1 MRSQK
6 VPELPVG
13 PVERTATLDLMLS
26 QQVKVGRLIVFVVY
40 SGCVVVVVE
49 VQMKTVELRRS
60 CIPEVRL
67 QMIVIDVFDVEGNG
81 VVIGMEIDVVID
93 MVIGVVLVVVF
104 EVVLV
109 VVVAVVVVELVEAVA
124 VEVEPLGIDEVVVAE
139 H

>member
-1 MRSQK
+1 M
-6 VPELPVG
+6 
-13 PVERTATLDLMLS
+13 
-26 QQVKVGRLIVFVVY
+26 FVVY

-81 VVIGMEIDVVID
+81 VVIGMVIGVVIDVVID
-93 MVIGVVLVVVF
+93 VVIGVVLVVVF

-109 VVVAVVVVELVEAVA
+109 LVVAVVVVELVEAVA

>member
-1 MRSQK
+1 M
-6 VPELPVG
+6 
-13 PVERTATLDLMLS
+13 
-26 QQVKVGRLIVFVVY
+26 FVVY
-40 SGCVVVVVE
+40 SGCVVVVE

-81 VVIGMEIDVVID
+81 VVIGMEIDVVIGMEID
-93 MVIGVVLVVVF
+93 VVIGMGIDVVLVVVFGVVLVVVF
-104 EVVLV
+104 
-109 VVVAVVVVELVEAVA
+109 AVVVVELVEAVADEVVA

>member
-1 MRSQK
+1 M
-6 VPELPVG
+6 
-13 PVERTATLDLMLS
+13 
-26 QQVKVGRLIVFVVY
+26 FVVY

-81 VVIGMEIDVVID
+81 VVIGMEIDVVIGMGID
-93 MVIGVVLVVVF
+93 VVLVVVFGVVLVVVF
-104 EVVLV
+104 
-109 VVVAVVVVELVEAVA
+109 AVVVVELVEAVADEVVA

>member
-1 MRSQK
+1 M
-6 VPELPVG
+6 
-13 PVERTATLDLMLS
+13 
-26 QQVKVGRLIVFVVY
+26 VY
-40 SGCVVVVVE
+40 SGCVVVVE

-81 VVIGMEIDVVID
+81 VVIGMEIDVVIGMGID
-93 MVIGVVLVVVF
+93 VVLVVVFGVVLVVVF
-104 EVVLV
+104 
-109 VVVAVVVVELVEAVA
+109 AVVVVELVEAVA

>member
-1 MRSQK
+1 
-6 VPELPVG
+6 
-13 PVERTATLDLMLS
+13 
-26 QQVKVGRLIVFVVY
+26 VFVVY

-67 QMIVIDVFDVEGNG
+67 QMIVIDVFDVEGND

-93 MVIGVVLVVVF
+93 MVIGVVLVVAF

-109 VVVAVVVVELVEAVA
+109 LVVAVVVVELVEAVA

>member
-1 MRSQK
+1 M
-6 VPELPVG
+6 
-13 PVERTATLDLMLS
+13 
-26 QQVKVGRLIVFVVY
+26 FVVY

-67 QMIVIDVFDVEGNG
+67 QMNVFDVEGND
-81 VVIGMEIDVVID
+81 VVIGMVIGVGID
-93 MVIGVVLVVVF
+93 MVIGVVLVVAF

-109 VVVAVVVVELVEAVA
+109 LVVAVVVVELVEAVAVEVVA